1 MDPEIIAEQKEAPAA
16 SEPLQLVLNV
26 RDALVIKYLTRFD
39 STDREERAL
48 EALKVGVIAIQSAS
62 PTLDTRI
69 VDEKFREVEKSIDD
83 YLNNFKDNLRSNLE
97 EHFKPDSGSLAI
109 SFDGFLGEKGILAQL
124 FNQYFGVDGGK
135 VARLMQ
141 DHIGPS
147 SGFAKALDPTNKESV
162 ISRIEDSVKKHLQEK
177 SDEII
182 KQFSLDHEDSAL
194 TRLKAELSK
203 EVQLIQQ
210 HNNKFFSDL
219 KEALGIKIGQEAE
232 AERGTEKGRE
242 FETALYDR
250 VAEVGRQLCDM
261 TENVRAI
268 VGKVPRS
275 KKGDYVITLGDT
287 SGGPGKKI
295 VIEVKKEQGY
305 KLKDALEELKEAREN
320 RDSVAGI
327 FVFAKGYEPAEV
339 GDFHRIGNDFF
350 VTVDEDALETDKP
363 LVFLESA
370 YKIARTLIVTGVRKE
385 AEKELDIERIR
396 GELDMVTEQLKK
408 FSEMATKVKTIK
420 TNADFIETT
429 LNDVK
434 TTVEQRIADIMKLL
448 I

>member
-1 MDPEIIAEQKEAPAA
+1 MDPEIKTEQKEAPDA

-26 RDALVIKYLTRFD
+26 RDPLVIKYLTKFD
-39 STDREERAL
+39 SADREERAL

-62 PTLDTRI
+62 PMLDTRI
-69 VDEKFREVEKSIDD
+69 VDEKFREVEKSIND
-83 YLNNFKDNLRSNLE
+83 YLNDFKNHLKSNLE
-97 EHFKPDSGSLAI
+97 EHFKPDSGSLAK
-109 SFDGFLGEKGILAQL
+109 SFEGFLGEKGILAQL

-135 VARLMQ
+135 IARLMQ

-147 SGFAKALDPTNKESV
+147 SGFAKSLDPTNKESV

-177 SDEII
+177 SDEIV

-194 TRLKAELSK
+194 TRLKTELSK
-203 EVQLIQQ
+203 EVQLIQE
-210 HNNKFFSDL
+210 HNSKFFSDL

-261 TENVRAI
+261 TDNVRA
-268 VGKVPRS
+268 VGGKVPRS

-327 FVFAKGYEPAEV
+327 FAFAKGYGPAEV

-350 VTVDEDALETDKP
+350 VTVDEDALEKNQP

-370 YKIARTLIVTGVRKE
+370 YKIARTLVVTGVRKE

-408 FSEMATKVKTIK
+408 FSEMATKVKTIR

-448 I
+448 V